1 MIGGKELL
9 RPDGVEGISGIIL
22 GQGIRAHLKAEQ
34 TLDAVDIL
42 PAVQPSHRHFPPL
55 LGKPSPR
62 IPELSGQFGQNTG
75 HFPFAR
81 LGFLFRRHVSR
92 IEVVENILPMGRDG
106 IIGQLKGQLIQPEL
120 AFLFFRTVTGYAM
133 LFQKT
138 PDLLRIQTNRLRRDR
153 TK

>member
-1 MIGGKELL
+1 
-9 RPDGVEGISGIIL
+9 
-22 GQGIRAHLKAEQ
+22 
-34 TLDAVDIL
+34 
-42 PAVQPSHRHFPPL
+42 
-55 LGKPSPR
+55 
-62 IPELSGQFGQNTG
+62 
-75 HFPFAR
+75 
-81 LGFLFRRHVSR
+81 
-92 IEVVENILPMGRDG
+92 MGRDG